1 MKLGDISDLAVS
13 GLIAQR
19 ARMAATA
26 SNLANAETTRTPEGG
41 PYRRRD
47 PVFGTTPSG
56 GPFADAL
63 TRSFQQVSL
72 RGVAFDPRPP
82 TLRYD
87 PSHPDAD
94 ANGNLA
100 LPNVNVVEEVTNLLS
115 ASRSFE
121 ANLAVLRKVREMAQA
136 TLGIGRVG

>member
-1 MKLGDISDLAVS
+1 MNFSDISDVAVS

-19 ARMAATA
+19 ARLATTA
-26 SNLANAETTRTPEGG
+26 SNLANAQTTRTPEGG

-47 PVFGTTPSG
+47 PIFGIASVG

-63 TRSFQQVSL
+63 ERSVA
-72 RGVAFDPRPP
+72 RVNVTGVWRDARPP
-82 TLRYD
+82 ILRYD
-87 PSHPDAD
+87 PGHPDAD
-94 ANGNLA
+94 ASGMVA

-121 ANLAVLRKVREMAQA
+121 ANLIALRKVREMAQA
-136 TLGIGRVG
+136 TLQIGKA

>member
-1 MKLGDISDLAVS
+1 MKFSEISDVAVS

-19 ARMAATA
+19 ARLATTA
-26 SNLANAETTRTPEGG
+26 SNLANAQTTRTPEGG

-47 PVFGTTPSG
+47 PIFGAAPLG

-63 TRSFQQVSL
+63 SRSFQRVTVD
-72 RGVAFDPRPP
+72 GVAYDRRPP

-87 PSHPDAD
+87 PAHPDAD
-94 ANGNLA
+94 ARGMVA
-100 LPNVNVVEEVTNLLS
+100 LPNVDVVEEVTNLLS

-136 TLGIGRVG
+136 TLQIGRS

>member
-1 MKLGDISDLAVS
+1 MKFSDISDVAVS

-19 ARMAATA
+19 ARLAATA
-26 SNLANAETTRTPEGG
+26 SNLANAQTTRTPEGG

-47 PVFGTTPSG
+47 PLFGTAPIG
-56 GPFADAL
+56 GPFSDAL
-63 TRSFQQVSL
+63 SRSLERVTVE
-72 RGVAFDPRPP
+72 GIAYDPRPP

-87 PSHPDAD
+87 PGHPDAD
-94 ANGNLA
+94 ASGMVA

-115 ASRSFE
+115 ASRAFE

-136 TLGIGRVG
+136 TLQIGRS